1 MIICVQLVSCS
12 SHVDADD
19 GCIEAMSIYL
29 VCLLHPGIK
38 PCPEAHTC
46 TPGGVRV
53 PGMYPYVQAHTD
65 TDTHRYRHRYTRRET
80 ELEAERIHLCLG
92 SVVQ

>member
-46 TPGGVRV
+46 IPGGIRV
-53 PGMYPYVQAHTD
+53 PGMY
-65 TDTHRYRHRYTRRET
+65 TRRMYKLTQIQIHTGIYRET
-80 ELEAERIHLCLG
+80 KLEEAERIHLCLLC
-92 SVVQ
+92 SCSLQ